1 MSSTIDS
8 AAKCELRSVIRF
20 LCAEGHN
27 AAEIHRRMSKVYGDN
42 FMSDSMVR
50 KWCREF
56 KEGRT
61 DVHDEGG
68 QGRKSVDHP
77 PYSPDLAPS
86 DFHLF
91 PKLKQALGGT
101 RFRTGEELQDMVRT
115 WLDEQAADLYEE
127 GIIKLV
133 PRYEKCLNRLGDYV
147 EK

>member
-1 MSSTIDS
+1 MSFIIDS

-50 KWCREF
+50 KWFREF

-68 QGRKSVDHP
+68 QGRKSVATD
-77 PYSPDLAPS
+77 D
-86 DFHLF
+86 
-91 PKLKQALGGT
+91 G
-101 RFRTGEELQDMVRT
+101 RTGEELQDMVRT

>member
-1 MSSTIDS
+1 MSFIIDS

-56 KEGRT
+56 KGRT

-101 RFRTGEELQDMVRT
+101 RFRTGQELQDMVRT
-115 WLDEQAADLYEE
+115 WLDEQ
-127 GIIKLV
+127 V